1 MRWVLSIALA
11 ARVFGCQVVDGDRI
25 LGRDLAAAD
34 PMFTTI
40 DPEADIGAAPLPGVR
55 RVFHPDELWRL
66 ARLHAIAISSPAT
79 ALCFERLTELL
90 TVEVLLPALK
100 QALAMESAEIE
111 ILDYSRSAVP
121 HGRLEFTRAGLSSSG
136 LWRGR
141 VVYGEGH
148 SAPIWVK
155 LSGDVERGD
164 KIAIEVSSGG
174 ARLTFDATAE
184 SSGRAGDSIMVRNPE
199 SGRLFRAKVEGK
211 GRASVTK

>member
-25 LGRDLAAAD
+25 LGRDLASAD
-34 PMFTTI
+34 PIFATL
-40 DPEADIGAAPLPGVR
+40 DPDAEIGAAPLPGVR
-55 RVFHPDELWRL
+55 RVFHPEELWRL
-66 ARLHAIAISSPAT
+66 ARLHSIAMPAPTAAICI
-79 ALCFERLTELL
+79 ERLTELL

-121 HGRLEFTRAGLSSSG
+121 HGRLEFARAGLSANG

-155 LSGDVERGD
+155 VSGDVERGD
-164 KIAIEVSSGG
+164 KIAIEVSSGA